1 MISSRY
7 LVPAATACL
16 FASCSMF
23 NKGEEDYDTVGD
35 PYDVPGEASADAVPY
50 QAVNPPADHPT
61 YSPAAYEESAAAPS
75 APSAAPS
82 AASTTHTVVRGD
94 TLGGIARRYGV
105 SSASIQ
111 QANGMTNDTVVLG
124 RNLIIPGS
132 SGPVAS
138 SAPAAGGK
146 THTVVR
152 GDTLERISRR
162 HGVSIDAIK
171 KANGMS
177 SDTVILGSKLR
188 IP

>member
-1 MISSRY
+1 
-7 LVPAATACL
+7 
-16 FASCSMF
+16 MF

-35 PYDVPGEASADAVPY
+35 AANPYDVPGEASGDAVPY

-61 YSPAAYEESAAAPS
+61 YSPAAYEDNTAAAP
-75 APSAAPS
+75 APAVAAP
-82 AASTTHTVVRGD
+82 ATASTSHTVVRGD

-105 SSASIQ
+105 SAASIQ

-124 RNLIIPGS
+124 RNLVIPGS

-152 GDTLERISRR
+152 GDTLDRISRR

-171 KANGMS
+171 KANGMTN
-177 SDTVILGSKLR
+177 DTVILGSKLR